1 MKELSDA
8 ELFAKGI
15 AKLESGK
22 SKLSDTLAITNE
34 ARRRAKERKDFGN
47 YQKLAAVASSLYTA
61 LAGAEK
67 ACADSFDLQNDQI
80 QPRTGGGG
88 K

>member
-1 MKELSDA
+1 MNNLSDA